1 MLRNGLNSTLR
12 SIAARCSGIRRYTC
26 LEEMP
31 NQLTMLS
38 RSAAAKQLG
47 LNVRTIDA
55 MIRRQE
61 IKAIKVG
68 RRVLIPEVVLGQSLE
83 NFNWKVAE

>member
-1 MLRNGLNSTLR
+1 
-12 SIAARCSGIRRYTC
+12 
-26 LEEMP
+26 
-31 NQLTMLS
+31 MLS
-38 RSAAAKQLG
+38 RNAAAKQLG
-47 LNVRTIDA
+47 ISIRTIDA

-83 NFNWKVAE
+83 KFNWKVAE